1 MWRPKSPAPAR
12 RPPDGLSRRST
23 GYDLEWVSSEE
34 TRPEIEP
41 ESYPFQSEHDAGDLS
56 RHRMNLLFATAFY
69 ADALIARGHTAEA
82 KRRLLEAAMLEPGAD
97 FIQERLKLHQG
108 YQST

>member
-1 MWRPKSPAPAR
+1 
-12 RPPDGLSRRST
+12 
-23 GYDLEWVSSEE
+23 
-34 TRPEIEP
+34 
-41 ESYPFQSEHDAGDLS
+41 
-56 RHRMNLLFATAFY
+56 MNLLFATAFY